1 MEVETVASIRIADG
15 FECLGVSKYLSP
27 RGLEDFIATSEILG

>member
-15 FECLGVSKYLSP
+15 FKCLGVSKYLSAG
-27 RGLEDFIATSEILG
+27 GLEDIIATNEVPG